1 MLCIQFSPNPTH
13 VIKLPQLLSAD
24 VLNFYLTGSDCS
36 DLVSKLRRHTVATT
50 FFLRSHCQT
59 CAGCPE
65 MILLCFNRTAALRIE
80 LCRYKRAFS
89 LSHVS
94 CRRRRRRRWPRV
106 GAINDMSTHGHAWL
120 HEWRIVWRKSPK
132 LRQRQ
137 ITELYHHA
145 DFHTDRSETSP
156 RAKNTYFPL

>member
-80 LCRYKRAFS
+80 LCRYKRAFKLIARELPPPTTTTMTPCRRNKRYVHS
-89 LSHVS
+89 RPRMTARVKNCMTQVTEATSKTNYRALR
-94 CRRRRRRRWPRV
+94 CQRRRR
-106 GAINDMSTHGHAWL
+106 
-120 HEWRIVWRKSPK
+120 
-132 LRQRQ
+132 
-137 ITELYHHA
+137 
-145 DFHTDRSETSP
+145 
-156 RAKNTYFPL
+156 